1 MSLRSLELDP
11 KQHRSGLEKMSCT
24 FTAIVCHS
32 ARVIDPTEEEPKQ
45 SEWGFPFAMRTIKYI
60 CYLKR
65 VIKMETV
72 KQKKEMIKYVHFLQ
86 RLKNRM
92 K

>member
-1 MSLRSLELDP
+1 MSLRSLEIDP

-32 ARVIDPTEEEPKQ
+32 ARVIDPTEKEPKQ
-45 SEWGFPFAMRTIKYI
+45 SEWGVLLCNEDNKIYLLFKMSNKDGNSETKKGDDEI
-60 CYLKR
+60 C
-65 VIKMETV
+65 T
-72 KQKKEMIKYVHFLQ
+72 FLA
-86 RLKNRM
+86 KTE